1 MCQLQ
6 LPNEIVLLILKSL
19 SKERLK
25 RTRLVCENLADFGA
39 SLLMDVVYI
48 SPRSEDT
55 EHPTFSAA
63 IKHVVYD
70 TAKVVHYDLEDYYN
84 ALMMQLDQKE
94 YDEMRNKNNVMQE
107 LMELESKRSY
117 FKAKRGIFKMFKNS
131 PECMKDYHQ
140 YCRVPLGQDPSVNS
154 PGSLAS
160 AKGYESSD
168 HEAEMDTKDE
178 AHHDTSNGDEDNENE
193 DENDEWEDW
202 NSSDTEIYS
211 PLADAPGLRM
221 DELELHGLSALSIV
235 GLRMSYRD
243 LVGVLFLKLP
253 NLDSLSLSYVE
264 LMEGGIWENVV
275 EGLRQRK
282 HMKKCALKSPLSY
295 GHPYDTYPP
304 GLFNNALEDV
314 VLSVNSDYIV
324 YGGRHP
330 SLQRDEVDSA
340 SLKYL
345 ESLDQA
351 LNKIHK
357 AFSQ

>member
-1 MCQLQ
+1 
-6 LPNEIVLLILKSL
+6 
-19 SKERLK
+19 
-25 RTRLVCENLADFGA
+25 
-39 SLLMDVVYI
+39 
-48 SPRSEDT
+48 
-55 EHPTFSAA
+55 
-63 IKHVVYD
+63 
-70 TAKVVHYDLEDYYN
+70 
-84 ALMMQLDQKE
+84 MQLDQKE

-202 NSSDTEIYS
+202 NK
-211 PLADAPGLRM
+211 
-221 DELELHGLSALSIV
+221 LELHGLSALSIV